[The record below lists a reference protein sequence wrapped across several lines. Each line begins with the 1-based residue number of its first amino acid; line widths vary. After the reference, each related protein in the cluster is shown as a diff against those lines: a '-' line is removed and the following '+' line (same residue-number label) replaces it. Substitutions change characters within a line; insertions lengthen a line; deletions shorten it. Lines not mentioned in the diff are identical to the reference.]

1 MLIFMYSLALASPCP
16 SGMLTVGT
24 DATFPP
30 FSSKV
35 GEQYSGYE
43 IELGGQVAQRLG
55 CGITWVNSSFDGIFP
70 ALLSGKFDAVI
81 ASVTIT
87 EERRQSMLFS
97 VPYMEAGQAIVQRDG
112 DATILDIAGLKG
124 KRVGVG
130 LNTTGQYLLEPHPE
144 VGLVKYPSVDLT
156 LADLR
161 AGRLDVVV
169 GDRPVFAY
177 MLQQS
182 FPDLKL
188 GSTTL
193 NSESW
198 GIVFAPER
206 RDLKEAVDVALS
218 GMAADGSL
226 RALEE
231 KYLGT
236 AAPSTGAATGH
247 FRLDRLLQSLPMLA
261 LGARW
266 TLLLSMSSFLCALP
280 MALLL
285 ALARGSRLALLRFPA
300 AAWVELLRGTPL
312 LVQVFFLYFVLPSF
326 GISLADTTTA
336 VLALSINASA
346 YISEILRAALGSI
359 EAGQSEAAAALGLS
373 RVQVLRYVLVPQAFR
388 RALPPLTNEAI
399 ALIKESSLV
408 SVMGMT
414 ELTRTGQELS
424 SRYADPLSIWPGV
437 ALTYFLMPLP
447 LARLSAWLERRLSV
461 GIRRAGV

>member
-1 MLIFMYSLALASPCP
+1 M
-16 SGMLTVGT
+16 
-24 DATFPP
+24 
-30 FSSKV
+30 
-35 GEQYSGYE
+35 
-43 IELGGQVAQRLG
+43 
-55 CGITWVNSSFDGIFP
+55 
-70 ALLSGKFDAVI
+70 
-81 ASVTIT
+81 
-87 EERRQSMLFS
+87 
-97 VPYMEAGQAIVQRDG
+97 
-112 DATILDIAGLKG
+112 
-124 KRVGVG
+124 RVGVG

-144 VGLVKYPSVDLT
+144 VTLVKYPTVDLT

-161 AGRLDVVV
+161 TGRLDVAV

-188 GSTTL
+188 GSNSL

-226 RALEE
+226 RALEQ

-236 AAPSTGAATGH
+236 TAPAEGSASTH
-247 FRLDRLLQSLPMLA
+247 FRLDRLVDSLPLLL

-285 ALARGSRLALLRFPA
+285 ALARGSRLTLLRLPA

-326 GISLADTTTA
+326 GISLTDSTTA

-359 EAGQSEAAAALGLS
+359 DAGQSEAAAALGLS
-373 RVQVLRYVLVPQAFR
+373 RTQVLRYVLVPQAFR
-388 RALPPLTNEAI
+388 RALPPLTNE
-399 ALIKESSLV
+399 
-408 SVMGMT
+408 
-414 ELTRTGQELS
+414 
-424 SRYADPLSIWPGV
+424 DPLCTAMVPEETTS
-437 ALTYFLMPLP
+437 
-447 LARLSAWLERRLSV
+447 
-461 GIRRAGV
+461 

>member
-1 MLIFMYSLALASPCP
+1 MLSVFLGFALASPCP
-16 SGMLTVGT
+16 TGTLTVGT

-35 GEQYSGYE
+35 GDQYSGYE
-43 IELGGQVAQRLG
+43 IELGQQVATRLG

-70 ALLSGKFDAVI
+70 ALLSGKYDAVI

-87 EERRQSMLFS
+87 DERRQSMLFS
-97 VPYMEAGQAIVQRDG
+97 VPYMEAGQAIVQRIG
-112 DATILDIAGLKG
+112 DPTIPDIAGLGG

-144 VGLVKYPSVDLT
+144 VILVKYPAVDLT
-156 LADLR
+156 LSDLR
-161 AGRLDVVV
+161 AGRLDAVV

-182 FPDLKL
+182 FPDLSL
-188 GSTTL
+188 GTAAL
-193 NSESW
+193 NSEQW

-218 GMAADGSL
+218 GMVADGSL

-236 AAPSTGAATGH
+236 AAATEGAASTH
-247 FRLDRLLQSLPMLA
+247 FRLDRLVVSLPMLA

-266 TLLLSMSSFLCALP
+266 TLFLSISSFLCALP

-285 ALARGSRLALLRFPA
+285 AVARGSRLVLLRLPA

-312 LVQVFFLYFVLPSF
+312 LVQVFFLYFVLPGF
-326 GISLADTTTA
+326 GISLPDATTA
-336 VLALSINASA
+336 ILALSINASA

-359 EAGQSEAAAALGLS
+359 DAGQSEAAAALGLS
-373 RVQVLRYVLVPQAFR
+373 RFQVLRYVLVPQAFR

-414 ELTRTGQELS
+414 ELTRTGQELA

-437 ALTYFLMPLP
+437 ALTYFVMTLP
-447 LARLSAWLERRLSV
+447 LARLSAWMERRLSV
-461 GIRRAGV
+461 GIRRAGD